1 MLDEPTTDEERS
13 ARRNAQRLFLGAF
26 LLGVLAAMAFALG
39 LVPRGSAE
47 VPVGVRAEDDSL
59 IAKSGSI
66 ERRPP
71 VREVGPSD
79 DVRPMGV
86 IEAGEGSG
94 QGREVARK
102 PTPVAELE
110 LAELLVA
117 THHEVFGEA
126 PTLARISV
134 AWAHLALEHNR
145 GADVANHNFGNVSVP
160 ASTDKP
166 YYALETNERQRKNA
180 KAALGEW
187 RRVTMRFR
195 AHPTAREGVNA
206 YWRLLRDQYPGA
218 LKMFDI
224 GNAHHAGR
232 KLAELGYATAY
243 AEPYAVSMSDLQGE
257 FRARLF
263 RDVDKLDVRRDFSG
277 KLGDSDADAPTRGTP
292 PAPVVVSGGSP

>member
-13 ARRNAQRLFLGAF
+13 LRRNAQRLFLGAF
-26 LLGVLAAMAFALG
+26 VVGVIAAAVYAFG
-39 LVPRGSAE
+39 LVPSGPAT

-59 IAKSGSI
+59 VAKSGSI

-71 VREVGPSD
+71 VRELGPSD
-79 DVRPMGV
+79 DVRPVGV

-94 QGREVARK
+94 QGREVPRK

-110 LAELLVA
+110 LAELLVS

-195 AHPTAREGVNA
+195 AHPTAREGVSS
-206 YWRLLRDQYPGA
+206 YWRLLRDQYPSA

-263 RDVDKLDVRRDFSG
+263 RDVDKLDVRRDFTG
-277 KLGDSDADAPTRGTP
+277 KLGEPDAQGPTPGTP
-292 PAPVVVSGGSP
+292 PSPVVLSGGAP